1 MTQENLIKL
10 EAQKLLNILANI
22 NSFDNVKEFYYEN
35 IDQLF
40 SIFSDYKSWSIHD
53 SESQVFC
60 ACLIY
65 MKQILAYNIN
75 NFERNYDK

>member
-40 SIFSDYKSWSIHD
+40 SIFSDYKS
-53 SESQVFC
+53 
-60 ACLIY
+60 
-65 MKQILAYNIN
+65 
-75 NFERNYDK
+75 